1 MKQVATLRKLKY
13 LLIKD
18 SLTKIYTTF
27 ILPILEYAS
36 EVWDGCTNTDFLTLE
51 KVQLEAVRIIT
62 GLPVFASKDALYF
75 ETGWEPLSERKKR
88 KKTFA
93 VL

>member
-36 EVWDGCTNTDFLTLE
+36 EVWDGFPNPIF
-51 KVQLEAVRIIT
+51 
-62 GLPVFASKDALYF
+62 
-75 ETGWEPLSERKKR
+75 
-88 KKTFA
+88 
-93 VL
+93 